1 MPNVELFIFSVTRY
15 SSGYEQKQW
24 WLDNYASFFKK
35 ENRIIISREDNGMR
49 DSSLLKA
56 EYLANYKRDDSI
68 LILIDDDPQNVK
80 DVRRLNEDVFLLKDT
95 VLVDDTAHKLKLEIN
110 TGSNSK
116 TFVKKI

>member
-1 MPNVELFIFSVTRY
+1 MLN
-15 SSGYEQKQW
+15 
-24 WLDNYASFFKK
+24 FKK

-56 EYLANYKRDDSI
+56 EYLENYKRDDSI
-68 LILIDDDPQNVK
+68 LILIDDDPQNLK